1 MNIGKIVLQLERL
14 SKSSTDAFDI
24 LVLSKAIKK
33 LKAGT
38 VTVVNTTAELP
49 TLPLSSDG
57 ELYLVDGDSDLYVN
71 FGSQW
76 RLFPTVIENFAYA
89 WGYNRYGQLGD
100 NTTTH
105 TFSPVSVVGGITNWS
120 QLSSGDSF
128 SLGITSTGVAY
139 GWGYNTRGRL
149 GDGTI
154 TSRRSPVTVV
164 GGLTWSQIHAS
175 EFRGSSIG
183 ITTTGVAYAW
193 GDNISGQLGDGTTVS
208 KSSPV
213 TVAGGLT
220 WSQIAIGSIHSVGIT
235 TTGVAYTWG
244 SGNFGRQGDG
254 TTNNRSSPGTVAGG
268 LTWSQVSAGQVHCLA
283 ITTGGVAYAWGR
295 NGDEFLGLYSGILGD
310 GTTTDRSSPVSV
322 VGGITNWVQVSAG
335 GGHSLGLTSSGIAYA
350 WGTNDQGKLGV
361 GDNLSR
367 LSPTTVIGGIT
378 NWSRVQAGGAASL
391 GITTTG
397 QAYGWGYGRHF
408 NGGGR
413 LGNGTEDSFSSPRS
427 VLGPSNWVHI
437 AHGKHSTLGILAVAK
452 TL

>member
-1 MNIGKIVLQLERL
+1 MNIGKIILQLERL

-33 LKAGT
+33 LKVGT
-38 VTVVNTTAELP
+38 VTVVNTTAQLP

-76 RLFPTVIENFAYA
+76 RLFPIVIENFAYA
-89 WGYNRYGQLGD
+89 WGYNSYGQNGT
-100 NTTTH
+100 NNTTH

-128 SLGITSTGVAY
+128 SLGITAAGVAY
-139 GWGYNTRGRL
+139 GWGDNSKGRL

-175 EFRGSSIG
+175 ESRGSAIG
-183 ITTTGVAYAW
+183 LTTAGVAYAW
-193 GDNISGQLGDGTTVS
+193 GDNIGGQLGDGTKVS

-213 TVAGGLT
+213 
-220 WSQIAIGSIHSVGIT
+220 SVL
-235 TTGVAYTWG
+235 
-244 SGNFGRQGDG
+244 
-254 TTNNRSSPGTVAGG
+254 GG
-268 LTWSQVSAGQVHCLA
+268 LTWSQVSIGSTHCIGITTTGVGYSWGDNFNGRLGDGTSTGSSLSPGTIVGGLTWSKVAAGLAHNLA
-283 ITTGGVAYAWGR
+283 ITTGGVAYAWGA
-295 NGDEFLGLYSGILGD
+295 NGSSYNPGILGD
-310 GTTTDRSSPVSV
+310 GTTTDRSSPGSV
-322 VGGITNWVQVSAG
+322 LGGITNWVQVSAG
-335 GGHSLGLTSSGIAYA
+335 SIHSLGLTSSGIAYA
-350 WGTNDQGKLGV
+350 WGYNEQGRLGI
-361 GDNLSR
+361 GESFGSR
-367 LSPTTVIGGIT
+367 LSPVTVVGGIT
-378 NWSRVQAGGAASL
+378 NWAQVQAGLSASL
-391 GITTTG
+391 AITTTG